1 MQVILTMLT
10 FISENFS
17 EKEQKTMNNFSY
29 DFILI
34 SRAVF
39 FSLTPTF
46 STKIKI
52 RNAFFLKLINMQN
65 NLDPVDLEILRLL
78 QKDATLNN
86 KELSFKLNKS
96 IATVHERVRRLKE
109 QGYIKRVVAIL
120 DRKKIDRNL
129 LAFSHVFLKA
139 HTAETLVEF
148 ETEVAKFSEVMECF
162 QMTGA
167 YDFILRI
174 ATSDMDAYHL
184 FLRNKLATLPNVSTV
199 QSFFVLSETKS
210 DTAYPL

>member
-1 MQVILTMLT
+1 MQ
-10 FISENFS
+10 S
-17 EKEQKTMNNFSY
+17 
-29 DFILI
+29 
-34 SRAVF
+34 
-39 FSLTPTF
+39 
-46 STKIKI
+46 
-52 RNAFFLKLINMQN
+52 
-65 NLDPVDLEILRLL
+65 NLDNTDLEILKYL
-78 QKDATLNN
+78 QKDATLTN

-96 IATVHERVRRLKE
+96 IATIHERIRRLKE
-109 QGYIKRVVAIL
+109 QGYIKRIVAIL
-120 DRKKIDRNL
+120 DRKKVDRNL
-129 LAFSHVFLKA
+129 IAFSHVFLKT

-148 ETEVAKFSEVMECF
+148 ETEVAKFNEVMECF